1 MTQND
6 AIKWHKCALCEYQ
19 TKRKFDL
26 KRHHNAKHFRELQS
40 LLIQTEDVQK
50 VNPNV
55 QKVNPNVQKVNPN
68 VQKVNPRIL
77 CCTKCNKVYKTQRHL
92 FNHEKKCN
100 KVDSLTCPRCMVS
113 FTKKQ
118 AKSRHIKENKCK
130 ARSIIH
136 ARLPNSQNIQNITN
150 NNIDNSV
157 NKTVNNILINNFGSE
172 RIDHI
177 IHKDIVKML
186 TSGENTIPLYIQKK
200 HFDEEFPENNNIK
213 YTDDNKC
220 KVFENN
226 GWKEKDI
233 SLMSNKLIKDNT
245 EILLFYCDN
254 NDVNILN
261 EISDVE
267 KYDHVKNKL
276 FIVYNKSD
284 NHKYNDVLSK
294 IKELIK
300 NTV

>member
-1 MTQND
+1 MTHND
-6 AIKWHKCALCEYQ
+6 ALKWHHCALCEYQ
-19 TKRKFDL
+19 TKRRFDL
-26 KRHHNAKHFRELQS
+26 KRHHNAKHFIDIQS
-40 LLIQTEDVQK
+40 LLLQKEDVQK

-68 VQKVNPRIL
+68 VQKVNPNVL
-77 CCTKCNKVYKTQRHL
+77 CCTKCHKVYKTQRHL
-92 FNHEKKCN
+92 LNHEKKCN

-177 IHKDIVKML
+177 THNDIVKIL
-186 TSGENTIPLYIQKK
+186 TSGDNTIPLYIQRK

-261 EISDVE
+261 EISML
-267 KYDHVKNKL
+267 L
-276 FIVYNKSD
+276 FVIF
-284 NHKYNDVLSK
+284 
-294 IKELIK
+294 
-300 NTV
+300 